1 MQRLSVFL
9 DINSPY
15 CQDASS
21 FHISLW
27 AQYNLNQNPSK
38 LFCGYQE
45 TDFKVSVEN
54 QKTPNSRHDIE

>member
-1 MQRLSVFL
+1 MQRLPVFL

-15 CQDASS
+15 CQDVSS

-27 AQYNLNQNPSK
+27 AQYNLNQSPSK
-38 LFCGYQE
+38 LSCGYQE

-54 QKTPNSRHDIE
+54 QKTPNSQHDIE